1 MSVGWDSCNGYEIKR
16 LTLVCFNTVHACV
29 FLILEMPSE
38 AKSCT
43 LNPYDKRLS
52 DETRPIIFLHRKDIR
67 YSLGFLCVFL
77 SLGKLVSFLESLFRM
92 DANGGIFYVPGMCEV
107 SNISMNYVTMQ
118 RATNHS
124 FVKIRNKSIVIVNE
138 FSIHNVKLRS
148 ILTVLK
154 VCESHCSHK

>member
-1 MSVGWDSCNGYEIKR
+1 MKQGQ
-16 LTLVCFNTVHACV
+16 LF
-29 FLILEMPSE
+29 
-38 AKSCT
+38 
-43 LNPYDKRLS
+43 
-52 DETRPIIFLHRKDIR
+52 FLHRKDIR

-77 SLGKLVSFLESLFRM
+77 SLGKLVSFLESLFGM

-138 FSIHNVKLRS
+138 FSMHNVS
-148 ILTVLK
+148 
-154 VCESHCSHK
+154 